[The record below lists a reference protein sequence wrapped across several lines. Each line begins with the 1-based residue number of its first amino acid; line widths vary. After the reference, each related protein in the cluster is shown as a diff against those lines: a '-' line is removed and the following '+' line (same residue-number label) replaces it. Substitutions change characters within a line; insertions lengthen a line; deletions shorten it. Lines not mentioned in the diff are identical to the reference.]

1 MTHKVQFLYVRTNS
15 IILILQSQSWG
26 GCYSLYQVNIRR
38 VFIYKSMLRT
48 FPGGAVD
55 KNLPAD
61 AGTQVQSLLQEDP
74 TCHGAS
80 KPTRH
85 ILSPRA

>member
-15 IILILQSQSWG
+15 VILILQSQSWG

-38 VFIYKSMLRT
+38 AFIYKSMLWT

-55 KNLPAD
+55 KNLPAN
-61 AGTQVQSLLQEDP
+61 AGDTGS
-74 TCHGAS
+74 
-80 KPTRH
+80 
-85 ILSPRA
+85 ILAAGRSYMPRSI